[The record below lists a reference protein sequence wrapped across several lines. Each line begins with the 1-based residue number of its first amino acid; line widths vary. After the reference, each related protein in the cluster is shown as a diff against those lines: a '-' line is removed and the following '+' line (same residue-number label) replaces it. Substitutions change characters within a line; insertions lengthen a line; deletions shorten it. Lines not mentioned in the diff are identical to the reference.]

1 MNGYRINY
9 DSWKETLKSLFQ
21 IHNETVN
28 VWTHLA
34 GFVVCLVTFL
44 IMTFSKVISDPM
56 QIRENTKH
64 LLYMMQSGEGEAP
77 FGLESDSELP
87 AMDFGYVES

>member
-1 MNGYRINY
+1 
-9 DSWKETLKSLFQ
+9 
-21 IHNETVN
+21 
-28 VWTHLA
+28 
-34 GFVVCLVTFL
+34 
-44 IMTFSKVISDPM
+44 MTFSKVISDPM

-87 AMDFGYVES
+87 AMDFGYVESQKAEFNVFMATMEQLLRAD